1 MPELPGVSV
10 GGLGMELKLCPF
22 CGSSVELR
30 VLRPGELSVIRC
42 TNNHCYMAFPGAF
55 TSWNNGDTDE
65 HAELRLTTAW
75 NRRAEDVAE
84 K

>member
-1 MPELPGVSV
+1 MATELRP
-10 GGLGMELKLCPF
+10 CPF
-22 CGSSVELR
+22 CGSLVELK

-42 TNNHCYMAFPGAF
+42 TNHHCYMAFPGAF

-75 NRRAEDVAE
+75 NRRAGDGN
-84 K
+84 